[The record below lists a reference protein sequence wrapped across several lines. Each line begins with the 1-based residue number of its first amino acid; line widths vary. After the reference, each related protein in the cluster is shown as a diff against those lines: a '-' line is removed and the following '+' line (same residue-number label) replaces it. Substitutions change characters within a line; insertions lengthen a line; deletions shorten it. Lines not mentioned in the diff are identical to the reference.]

1 MSDIL
6 RIAIIGAECSGKTS
20 LAQSLADAFS
30 KEYPAAYVPEY
41 LRLFV
46 DQENRTPRPDEQL
59 GIAQEQQSL
68 ERALANDLIKQH
80 SNPEFVLLFCDTTPL
95 MTCIYSE
102 VVFGNM
108 DQELFRMAQAH
119 NYDLTIFTQADFP
132 WQEDGL
138 QRDGPVAQTKVH
150 FRVKARLEELKIPYE
165 SAFGHPEQRLKKTQ
179 DNVRALIAKRNA
191 QKSI

>member
-1 MSDIL
+1 MTDIL
-6 RIAIIGAECSGKTS
+6 RIAFIGAECSGKTS

>member
-1 MSDIL
+1 VTDIL

-30 KEYPAAYVPEY
+30 KEYPVAYVPEY

-46 DQENRTPRPDEQL
+46 DQENRTPRTDEQV

-68 ERALANDLIKQH
+68 ERTLANDLIKQH

-102 VVFGNM
+102 VVFGVM
-108 DQELFRMAQAH
+108 DPELFRMAQAH
-119 NYDLTIFTQADFP
+119 DYDLTIFTQADFP

-138 QRDGPVAQTKVH
+138 QRDGPVAQTRVH
-150 FRVKARLEELKIPYE
+150 FRVKARLEELKIPHE
-165 SAFGHPEQRLKKTQ
+165 SAFGHPELRLKKTQ
-179 DNVRALIAKRNA
+179 DCVRALLVKRKA

>member
-1 MSDIL
+1 MTDIL

-20 LAQSLADAFS
+20 LAKSLADAFS

>member
-1 MSDIL
+1 MTKIL
-6 RIAIIGAECSGKTS
+6 RIAFVGAECSGKTS
-20 LAQSLADAFS
+20 LAQSLTDVFS
-30 KEYPAAYVPEY
+30 KEYPSAYVPEY

-46 DQENRTPRPDEQL
+46 DQENRTPRPDEQV

-68 ERALANDLIKQH
+68 ERTLANDLIKQH
-80 SNPEFVLLFCDTTPL
+80 TNPEFVLLFCDTTPL

-102 VVFGNM
+102 VVFGGTNP
-108 DQELFRMAQAH
+108 DLFKLAKAH
-119 NYDLTIFTQADFP
+119 DYDLTIFTQNDFP

-150 FRVKARLEELKIPYE
+150 FRVKARLEELQIPYQ
-165 SAFGHPEQRLKKTQ
+165 SAFGDPGLRLQKTQ
-179 DNVRALIAKRNA
+179 DSVRALIEKRQA

>member
-1 MSDIL
+1 MTDIL

-20 LAQSLADAFS
+20 LAKSLADAFS
-30 KEYPAAYVPEY
+30 KEYPSAYVPEY

-46 DQENRTPRPDEQL
+46 DQENRTPRPDEQV
-59 GIAQEQQSL
+59 GIAQKQQSL
-68 ERALANDLIKQH
+68 ERTLANDLIKQH

-102 VVFGNM
+102 VVFGSM
-108 DQELFRMAQAH
+108 DPELFRMAQAH
-119 NYDLTIFTQADFP
+119 DYDLTIFTQADFP

-150 FRVKARLEELKIPYE
+150 FRVKTRLEELKIPYE
-165 SAFGHPEQRLKKTQ
+165 SAFGHPELRLKKTQ
-179 DNVRALIAKRNA
+179 DCVRALLVKRKA

>member
-1 MSDIL
+1 MTDIL
-6 RIAIIGAECSGKTS
+6 RIAFVGAECSGKTS
-20 LAQSLADAFS
+20 LAQSLADTFS
-30 KEYPAAYVPEY
+30 KEYPSAYVPEY

-46 DQENRTPRPDEQL
+46 DQETRTPRPDEQV
-59 GIAQEQQSL
+59 GIAMKQQSL
-68 ERALANDLIKQH
+68 ERTLANDLIKQH

-102 VVFGNM
+102 VIFGGTNP
-108 DQELFRMAQAH
+108 ELFKIAQSH
-119 NYDLTIFTQADFP
+119 DYDLTIFTQIDFP

-150 FRVKARLEELKIPYE
+150 FRVKARLEELQIPYQ
-165 SAFGHPEQRLKKTQ
+165 SAFGDPILRLQKTQ
-179 DNVRALIAKRNA
+179 NCVRALIEQHKA

>member
-1 MSDIL
+1 MTTIL
-6 RIAIIGAECSGKTS
+6 RIAIVGAECSGKTS
-20 LAQSLADAFS
+20 LAQSLANAFS
-30 KEYPAAYVPEY
+30 KEYPSAYVPEY

-46 DQENRTPRPDEQL
+46 DQENRTPRPDEQV

-68 ERALANDLIKQH
+68 ERSLANDLIKQH

-102 VVFGNM
+102 VVFGSTNP
-108 DQELFRMAQAH
+108 ELIEMAQAH
-119 NYDLTIFTQADFP
+119 DYDLTIFTQIDFP

-138 QRDGPVAQTKVH
+138 QRDGPVAQAKVH
-150 FRVKARLEELKIPYE
+150 FRVKARLEELHIPYQ
-165 SAFGHPEQRLKKTQ
+165 SAFGHQELRLKKTQ
-179 DNVRALIAKRNA
+179 DSVRALLQERKA

>member
-1 MSDIL
+1 MTDIL
-6 RIAIIGAECSGKTS
+6 RIAFVGAECSGKST

-30 KEYPAAYVPEY
+30 KEYPSAYVPEY

-46 DQENRTPRPDEQL
+46 DQENRTPRPDEQVR
-59 GIAQEQQSL
+59 IAMEQQSL
-68 ERALANDLIKQH
+68 ERSLANDLIKQH
-80 SNPEFVLLFCDTTPL
+80 SNPDFVLLFCDTTPL

-102 VVFGNM
+102 VVFGGSNP
-108 DQELFRMAQAH
+108 ELLKIAQAH
-119 NYDLTIFTQADFP
+119 DYDLTIFTQNDFP

-150 FRVKARLEELKIPYE
+150 FRVKARLEELQIPYQ
-165 SAFGHPEQRLKKTQ
+165 SAFGDKELRLQKTQ
-179 DNVRALIAKRNA
+179 DIVRALIEKHKA

>member
-1 MSDIL
+1 VTNIL

-30 KEYPAAYVPEY
+30 KEYPTAYVPEY

-46 DQENRTPRPDEQL
+46 DQENRTPRPDEQVS
-59 GIAQEQQSL
+59 IAQEQQSL
-68 ERALANDLIKQH
+68 ERTLANDLIKQH
-80 SNPEFVLLFCDTTPL
+80 SKPEFVLLFCDTTPL

-102 VVFGNM
+102 VVFGVM
-108 DQELFRMAQAH
+108 DPELFRMAQAH
-119 NYDLTIFTQADFP
+119 DYDLTIFTQADFP

-138 QRDGPVAQTKVH
+138 QRDGPVAQAKVH

-165 SAFGHPEQRLKKTQ
+165 SAFGHPESRLKKTQ
-179 DNVRALIAKRNA
+179 DCVRALLVKRKA

>member
-1 MSDIL
+1 MTDIL
-6 RIAIIGAECSGKTS
+6 RIAFVGAECSGKST

-30 KEYPAAYVPEY
+30 KEYPSAYVPEY

-46 DQENRTPRPDEQL
+46 DQENRTPRPDEQV
-59 GIAQEQQSL
+59 GIAMEQQSL
-68 ERALANDLIKQH
+68 ERSLANDLIKQH
-80 SNPEFVLLFCDTTPL
+80 SHPDFVLLFCDTTPL

-102 VVFGNM
+102 VVFGGSNP
-108 DQELFRMAQAH
+108 ELLKIAQAH
-119 NYDLTIFTQADFP
+119 DYDLTIFTQNDFP

-150 FRVKARLEELKIPYE
+150 FRVKARLEELQIPYQ
-165 SAFGHPEQRLKKTQ
+165 SAFGDKELRLQKTQ
-179 DNVRALIAKRNA
+179 DIVRALIEKHKA

>member
-1 MSDIL
+1 MTDIL
-6 RIAIIGAECSGKTS
+6 RIAFVGAECSGKST

-30 KEYPAAYVPEY
+30 KEYPSAYVPEY

-46 DQENRTPRPDEQL
+46 DQQNRTPRPDEQVS
-59 GIAQEQQSL
+59 IAMEQQSL
-68 ERALANDLIKQH
+68 ERSLANDLIKQH
-80 SNPEFVLLFCDTTPL
+80 SNPDFVLLFCDTTPL

-102 VVFGNM
+102 VVFGGSNP
-108 DQELFRMAQAH
+108 ELLKIAH
-119 NYDLTIFTQADFP
+119 AHDYDLTIFTQNDFP

-150 FRVKARLEELKIPYE
+150 FRVKARLEELQIPYQ
-165 SAFGHPEQRLKKTQ
+165 SAFGDKELRLQKTQ
-179 DNVRALIAKRNA
+179 DIVRALIEKHKA

>member
-30 KEYPAAYVPEY
+30 KEYPSAYVPEY

-46 DQENRTPRPDEQL
+46 DQENRIPRPDEQV
-59 GIAQEQQSL
+59 GIAQKQQSL
-68 ERALANDLIKQH
+68 ERTLANDLIKQH

-102 VVFGNM
+102 VVFGVM
-108 DQELFRMAQAH
+108 DPELFRMAQAH
-119 NYDLTIFTQADFP
+119 DYDLTIFTQADFP

-165 SAFGHPEQRLKKTQ
+165 SAFGHPEERLKKAR
-179 DNVRALIAKRNA
+179 DNVRALLAKRNA

>member
-1 MSDIL
+1 MTDIL
-6 RIAIIGAECSGKTS
+6 RIAIVGAECSGKTS
-20 LAQSLADAFS
+20 LAKSLANAFS
-30 KEYPAAYVPEY
+30 KEYPSAYVPEY

-46 DQENRTPRPDEQL
+46 DQENRTPRPDEQV
-59 GIAQEQQSL
+59 GIAKEQQSL
-68 ERALANDLIKQH
+68 ERTLANDLIKQH

-102 VVFGNM
+102 VVFGGTNP
-108 DQELFRMAQAH
+108 DLFKMAKAH
-119 NYDLTIFTQADFP
+119 DYDLTVFTQIDFP

-150 FRVKARLEELKIPYE
+150 FRVKARLEELQIPYQA
-165 SAFGHPEQRLKKTQ
+165 AFGDPGLRLEKTQ
-179 DNVRALIAKRNA
+179 NSVRALLEKRKT

>member
-30 KEYPAAYVPEY
+30 KEYPSAYVPEY

-46 DQENRTPRPDEQL
+46 DQENRIPRPDEQV
-59 GIAQEQQSL
+59 GIAQKQQSL
-68 ERALANDLIKQH
+68 ERTLANDLIKQH

-102 VVFGNM
+102 VVFGSM
-108 DQELFRMAQAH
+108 DPELFRMAQAH
-119 NYDLTIFTQADFP
+119 DYDLTIFTQADFP

-165 SAFGHPEQRLKKTQ
+165 TAFGHPELRLKKTQ
-179 DNVRALIAKRNA
+179 DCVRALLVKRKA

>member
-1 MSDIL
+1 MTDIL

-30 KEYPAAYVPEY
+30 KEYPVAYVPEY

-46 DQENRTPRPDEQL
+46 DQENRTPRTDEQV

-68 ERALANDLIKQH
+68 ERTLANDLIKQH

-102 VVFGNM
+102 VVFGVM
-108 DQELFRMAQAH
+108 DPELFRMAQAH
-119 NYDLTIFTQADFP
+119 DYDLTIFTQADFP

-165 SAFGHPEQRLKKTQ
+165 SAFGHAELRLKKTQ
-179 DNVRALIAKRNA
+179 DCVRALLIKRKA

>member
-6 RIAIIGAECSGKTS
+6 RIAFVGAECSGKTS
-20 LAQSLADAFS
+20 LAQSLTDVFS
-30 KEYPAAYVPEY
+30 KEYPSAYVPEY

-46 DQENRTPRPDEQL
+46 DQENRTPRPDEQV
-59 GIAQEQQSL
+59 GIAMEQQSL
-68 ERALANDLIKQH
+68 ERTLANDLIKQH
-80 SNPEFVLLFCDTTPL
+80 NKPEFVLLFCDTTPL

-102 VVFGNM
+102 VVFGGTNP
-108 DQELFRMAQAH
+108 DLFKLAKAH
-119 NYDLTIFTQADFP
+119 DYDLTIFTQNDFP

-138 QRDGPVAQTKVH
+138 QRDGPVVQTKVH

-165 SAFGHPEQRLKKTQ
+165 SAFGHAEQRLKKTQ
-179 DNVRALIAKRNA
+179 VSVRALIAKRKA

>member
-6 RIAIIGAECSGKTS
+6 RIAFVGAECSGKTS
-20 LAQSLADAFS
+20 LAKSLADAFS
-30 KEYPAAYVPEY
+30 KEYPCAYVPEY

-46 DQENRTPRPDEQL
+46 DQENRTPRTDEQV
-59 GIAQEQQSL
+59 GIAMEQQSL
-68 ERALANDLIKQH
+68 ERTLANDLIKQR

-102 VVFGNM
+102 VVFGGTNP
-108 DQELFRMAQAH
+108 ELFKIAQAH
-119 NYDLTIFTQADFP
+119 DYDLTIFTQNDFP

-150 FRVKARLEELKIPYE
+150 FRVKARLEELQIPYE
-165 SAFGHPEQRLKKTQ
+165 SAFGHAEQRLKKTQ
-179 DNVRALIAKRNA
+179 DSVRALIAKRKA

>member
-1 MSDIL
+1 
-6 RIAIIGAECSGKTS
+6 
-20 LAQSLADAFS
+20 
-30 KEYPAAYVPEY
+30 
-41 LRLFV
+41 
-46 DQENRTPRPDEQL
+46 L

>member
-1 MSDIL
+1 MTDIL
-6 RIAIIGAECSGKTS
+6 RIAFIGAECSGKTS
-20 LAQSLADAFS
+20 LAQSLANAFS
-30 KEYPAAYVPEY
+30 KEYPSAYVPEC

-46 DQENRTPRPDEQL
+46 DQENRTPRSDEQV
-59 GIAQEQQSL
+59 GIARKQQSL
-68 ERALANDLIKQH
+68 EQTLANDLVKQH

-102 VVFGNM
+102 VVFGGT
-108 DQELFRMAQAH
+108 DPELFGMAQAH
-119 NYDLTIFTQADFP
+119 DYDLTIFTQIDFP
-132 WQEDGL
+132 WQEEGL

-165 SAFGHPEQRLKKTQ
+165 SAFGDSELRLKKTQ
-179 DNVRALIAKRNA
+179 DYIRALLVKRKA

>member
-6 RIAIIGAECSGKTS
+6 RIAIVGAECSGKTS
-20 LAQSLADAFS
+20 LAKNLANAFS
-30 KEYPAAYVPEY
+30 KEIPTTYVPEY

-46 DQENRTPRPDEQL
+46 DRENRTPRPDEQV
-59 GIAQEQQSL
+59 GIAREQQSL
-68 ERALANDLIKQH
+68 ERTLANDLIKQY

-102 VVFGNM
+102 VVFGGT
-108 DQELFRMAQAH
+108 DLELFRMAQAH
-119 NYDLTIFTQADFP
+119 DYDLTIFTQIDFP

-138 QRDGPVAQTKVH
+138 QRDGPVAQAKVH
-150 FRVKARLEELKIPYE
+150 FRVKARLEELHIPYK
-165 SAFGHPEQRLKKTQ
+165 SAFGHPTQRLEKTQ
-179 DNVRALIAKRNA
+179 DIVRALLEKRKA

>member
-1 MSDIL
+1 MTDIL

-20 LAQSLADAFS
+20 LAKSLADAFS
-30 KEYPAAYVPEY
+30 KEYPSAYVPEY

-46 DQENRTPRPDEQL
+46 DQENRTPRPDEQV
-59 GIAQEQQSL
+59 GIAQKQQSL
-68 ERALANDLIKQH
+68 ERTLANDLIKQH

-102 VVFGNM
+102 VVFGSM
-108 DQELFRMAQAH
+108 DPELFRMAQAH
-119 NYDLTIFTQADFP
+119 DYDLTIFTQTDFP
-132 WQEDGL
+132 WEEDGL

-150 FRVKARLEELKIPYE
+150 FRVKTRLEELKIPYE
-165 SAFGHPEQRLKKTQ
+165 SAFGHPELRLKKTQ
-179 DNVRALIAKRNA
+179 DCVRALLVKRKA

>member
-1 MSDIL
+1 MTDIL
-6 RIAIIGAECSGKTS
+6 RIAFVGAECSGKST

-30 KEYPAAYVPEY
+30 KEYPSAYVPEY

-46 DQENRTPRPDEQL
+46 DQENRTPRPDEQV
-59 GIAQEQQSL
+59 GIAMEQQSL
-68 ERALANDLIKQH
+68 ERSLANDLIKQH
-80 SNPEFVLLFCDTTPL
+80 SNPDFVLLFCDTTPL

-102 VVFGNM
+102 VVFGGSNP
-108 DQELFRMAQAH
+108 ELLKIAQAH
-119 NYDLTIFTQADFP
+119 DYDLTIFTQNDFP

-150 FRVKARLEELKIPYE
+150 FRVKARLEELQIPYQ
-165 SAFGHPEQRLKKTQ
+165 SAFGDKELRLQKTQ
-179 DNVRALIAKRNA
+179 DIVRALIEKHKA

>member
-6 RIAIIGAECSGKTS
+6 RIAIVGAECSGKTS

-30 KEYPAAYVPEY
+30 KEYPSAYVPEY
-41 LRLFV
+41 LRIFV
-46 DQENRTPRPDEQL
+46 DQENRTPRPDEQV
-59 GIAQEQQSL
+59 GIAQQQQSL
-68 ERALANDLIKQH
+68 ERTLANDLIKQH

-102 VVFGNM
+102 VVFGGTNP
-108 DQELFRMAQAH
+108 ELIKLAQAH
-119 NYDLTIFTQADFP
+119 DYDLTIFTQIDFP

-150 FRVKARLEELKIPYE
+150 FRVKARLEELQIPYQ
-165 SAFGHPEQRLKKTQ
+165 SAFGDPGLRLQKTQ
-179 DNVRALIAKRNA
+179 DIVRALLEKRKA

>member
-1 MSDIL
+1 MSDVL
-6 RIAIIGAECSGKTS
+6 RIAIVGAECSGKTS
-20 LAQSLADAFS
+20 LAQSLADTFS
-30 KEYPAAYVPEY
+30 KEYPSVYVPEY

-46 DQENRTPRPDEQL
+46 DQKNRTPRPDEQV
-59 GIAQEQQSL
+59 GIAMEQQSL
-68 ERALANDLIKQH
+68 ERTLANDLIKQH

-102 VVFGNM
+102 VVFGGTNP
-108 DQELFRMAQAH
+108 ELFKIAQAH
-119 NYDLTIFTQADFP
+119 DYDLTIFTQIDFP

-150 FRVKARLEELKIPYE
+150 FRVKARLEELQIPYE
-165 SAFGHPEQRLKKTQ
+165 SAFGHPELRLKKTQ
-179 DNVRALIAKRNA
+179 DSVRALLAKRKA

>member
-1 MSDIL
+1 MTAVL
-6 RIAIIGAECSGKTS
+6 RIALVGAECSGKTS
-20 LAQSLADAFS
+20 LAQSLADTFS
-30 KEYPAAYVPEY
+30 KEYPSAYVPEY

-46 DQENRTPRPDEQL
+46 DQENRTPRPDEQI

-68 ERALANDLIKQH
+68 ERTLANDLIKQH

-102 VVFGNM
+102 VVFGDTNP
-108 DQELFRMAQAH
+108 ELFKLAKAH
-119 NYDLTIFTQADFP
+119 DYDLTIFTQIDFP

-150 FRVKARLEELKIPYE
+150 FRVKARLDELQIPYQ
-165 SAFGHPEQRLKKTQ
+165 SAFGDPGLRLQKTQ
-179 DNVRALIAKRNA
+179 DSVRALLEKRKA

>member
-1 MSDIL
+1 MTAVL
-6 RIAIIGAECSGKTS
+6 RIALVGAECSGKTS
-20 LAQSLADAFS
+20 LAQSLADTFS
-30 KEYPAAYVPEY
+30 KEYPSAYVPEY

-46 DQENRTPRPDEQL
+46 DQENRTPRPDEQI

-68 ERALANDLIKQH
+68 ERTLANDLIKQH

-102 VVFGNM
+102 VVFGDTNP
-108 DQELFRMAQAH
+108 ELFKLAKAH
-119 NYDLTIFTQADFP
+119 DYDLTIFTQNDFP

-150 FRVKARLEELKIPYE
+150 FRVKARLDELQIPYE
-165 SAFGHPEQRLKKTQ
+165 SAFGDPGLRLQKTQ
-179 DNVRALIAKRNA
+179 DSVRALLEKRKA

>member
-1 MSDIL
+1 MTDIL
-6 RIAIIGAECSGKTS
+6 RVAIVGAECSGKTS
-20 LAQSLADAFS
+20 LAQSLADFFS
-30 KEYPAAYVPEY
+30 KEYPSAYVPEY

-46 DQENRTPRPDEQL
+46 DQENRTPRSDEQV
-59 GIAQEQQSL
+59 GIAIEQQSL
-68 ERALANDLIKQH
+68 ERTLANDLIKQH

-102 VVFGNM
+102 VVFGGTNP
-108 DQELFRMAQAH
+108 ELFKLAQAH
-119 NYDLTIFTQADFP
+119 DYDLTIFTQNDFP

-150 FRVKARLEELKIPYE
+150 FRVKARLEELEIAYE
-165 SAFGHPEQRLKKTQ
+165 SAFGHAEQRLKKTQ
-179 DNVRALIAKRNA
+179 DGVRALIAKRKA

>member
-1 MSDIL
+1 MTDIL
-6 RIAIIGAECSGKTS
+6 RIAFIGAECSGKTS
-20 LAQSLADAFS
+20 LAKSLADAFS

-119 NYDLTIFTQADFP
+119 NYD
-132 WQEDGL
+132 
-138 QRDGPVAQTKVH
+138 GPVAQTKVH